1 MYLADKLG
9 DRWYLVAAVVMPI
22 VLVFILIMLFQLVG
36 PAGT

>member
-9 DRWYLVAAVVMPI
+9 DRWYLVAAVVLPI
-22 VLVFILIMLFQLVG
+22 VLVIILITLFQLVG